1 MKSSVILPSCV
12 NYFARSVGGS
22 YFLLFLTA
30 ISILM
35 HITLMI
41 RFSSYRI
48 LNLWYM
54 PLCIILLVLHHNII
68 VLVKV
73 LVLGG
78 FNRLVYNIICSVY
91 RLFNKMHK
99 LFFNCNWKK
108 IVEVFL
114 ISYPFFISQLWYY
127 YWYLSI
133 YYIQEWNICKS
144 YWGYLPFSS
153 YSESNLEMIWN
164 IEKCC
169 SGL

>member
-22 YFLLFLTA
+22 YLLLLLTA
-30 ISILM
+30 IYILM

-48 LNLWYM
+48 LNSWYM

-114 ISYPFFISQLWYY
+114 ISYPFFY
-127 YWYLSI
+127 
-133 YYIQEWNICKS
+133 KS
-144 YWGYLPFSS
+144 ALILLLIFV
-153 YSESNLEMIWN
+153 NL
-164 IEKCC
+164 
-169 SGL
+169 LH